1 LVNIKV
7 EERLEYEK
15 NNIEKNKILMGDD
28 YLNEKENQNENTYEI
43 LLRKHES
50 DIRNHIKVIKIN
62 KNFNKLFKK
71 FFSRII
77 K

>member
-1 LVNIKV
+1 
-7 EERLEYEK
+7 
-15 NNIEKNKILMGDD
+15 MGDD